1 MDLPTLRTT
10 ETPRSSINE
19 DIAEWEEVCAE
30 CGETYTRRMYII
42 ERPRRMLI
50 NERTLCAC
58 EDDGITIEDEL
69 RQEAG
74 RRLGYILGK
83 RNMLRMEST
92 RHMTLSNYRAET
104 ESQKKALIAVNNWT
118 PKKGSVTIAGLPGRG
133 KTHLAM
139 SLARKALKEGYAV
152 AAVRVVDLLNMFRR
166 AETRGED
173 AGAELEDALKTV
185 DVLVLDDLGTQRKTD
200 YATEKI
206 YDIIDA
212 RYKRLPTVITTS
224 VPRVDMMK
232 HLSDYVAS
240 RVYGAE
246 TVLIIEGKDWRLEGE
261 WDDIG
266 EEVFHDSD

>member
-1 MDLPTLRTT
+1 MSLPTLRTT

-30 CGETYTRRMYII
+30 CGETYVRRLYIV
-42 ERPRRMLI
+42 EHPKRMVI
-50 NERTLCAC
+50 NERTECGC
-58 EDDGITIEDEL
+58 EEDGATIEDEL
-69 RQEAG
+69 KKEAG
-74 RRLGYILGK
+74 RRLWHLLGK
-83 RNMLRMEST
+83 RNMLRMSST
-92 RHMTLSNYRAET
+92 KHMTISSYRAET
-104 ESQKKALIAVNNWT
+104 ESQKKALIAVNSWT
-118 PKKGSVTIAGLPGRG
+118 PAKGSVTIAGLPGRG
-133 KTHLAM
+133 KTHLAVA
-139 SLARKALKEGYAV
+139 LAKKALKAGYSV
-152 AAVRVVDLLNMFRR
+152 AAVRVVDVLNMFRR
-166 AETRGED
+166 AESRAEE

-185 DVLVLDDLGTQRKTD
+185 DVLVLDDLGTQRRTD

-212 RYKRLPTVITTS
+212 RYRRLPTIITTS
-224 VPRVDMMK
+224 VARVEMVK
-232 HLSDYVAS
+232 HMSDYVAS